1 MLLLGIIKELL
12 LTKKSSLVASKI
24 IEKKSLNVRLKIK
37 STLKQVYPTEKNL
50 GSELAFVLS
59 WSIDAIKSLKAY

>member
-50 GSELAFVLS
+50 VNWLLS
-59 WSIDAIKSLKAY
+59 SLGQ